1 MALLDR
7 FPSDAIVVT
16 EELVPER
23 IGDPDLI
30 FDPIDVT
37 DEPTIDAFIYTTTTA
52 DLSIYVLG
60 GETVLLQVL
69 VRGTSTVQVGLD
81 MEIEGEPE
89 RTALLDMLIVD
100 ELPYRFMKVRKDL
113 TTRYFGGFASD
124 ANFFEGFDPPNVGAV
139 ITQGVGRFNHGHRK
153 LVYTAPNTIPTP
165 GAFDKYSLPLAAPVT
180 VDTIGFRAL
189 VNFRLDAF
197 GENSSLLFGFFA
209 DQLDPLASFAAG
221 HVCAFALETE
231 KGHVEWRAF
240 YGLSGSVV
248 NLGTAIPISRF
259 LGRDLLVEMELTDT
273 GAVEVV
279 EFRLYEMDVSLSVPL
294 LSARAETAA
303 NPTVDRFSITS
314 IGKRT
319 PELPDSAMSVA
330 FKYVDVEL
338 ATGVTYDAPGGIPS
352 LDAKWRPAQ
361 NRPPIELL
369 NEGPNQVF
377 VALSPDGVASNI
389 EAEDNMVVDSSDP
402 KIFVLTF
409 NPDSDVIVP
418 GTVNP
423 PVVKGSLNSGFDGV
437 TFTWSCTHVGEFT
450 LRVGSTSPTD
460 GIEILNGTYPTIGA
474 PETTVWN
481 FADLP
486 PPDGTHDVTLYLT
499 ADNGKTTAKKL
510 GIFILPFSPK
520 VQVTMNINIVP

>member
-1 MALLDR
+1 
-7 FPSDAIVVT
+7 
-16 EELVPER
+16 VPEL
-23 IGDPDLI
+23 IGDPDSI
-30 FDPIDVT
+30 FDPVDIT
-37 DEPTIDAFIYTTTTA
+37 DETTIDAFIYTLVTTG
-52 DLSIYVLG
+52 LSAYILG
-60 GETVLLQVL
+60 GQKASLQVL
-69 VRGTSTVQVGLD
+69 IRGESTVQVGLD

-89 RTALLDMLIVD
+89 RTTALDMLIVN
-100 ELPYRFMKVRKDL
+100 ELPYRYMKVRKDL

-139 ITQGVGRFNHGHRK
+139 VTEGIGRFNSGHRK
-153 LVYTAPNTIPTP
+153 LVYIAPNTIPTG
-165 GAFDKYSLPLAAPVT
+165 GAFDKYSLPLTAPVT
-180 VDTIGFRAL
+180 IDTIGFRAL
-189 VNFRLDAF
+189 VNFRLDSF

-240 YGLSGSVV
+240 YGFSGSAV
-248 NLGTAIPISRF
+248 NLGTAVPISRF
-259 LGRDLLVEMELTDT
+259 LNRDLLVVMELIGT

-279 EFRLYEMDVSLSVPL
+279 EFRLYEMDASLSVPI

-314 IGKRT
+314 LGKRT
-319 PELPDSAMSVA
+319 AELPDSAMSVA

-338 ATGVTYDAPGGIPS
+338 ATGVLYDASAGIPS
-352 LDAKWRPAQ
+352 LDAKWRPVQ

-369 NEGPNQVF
+369 GNGPNQVF
-377 VALSPDGVASNI
+377 VALSPDGVTSNI
-389 EAEDNMVVDSSDP
+389 EAEDSITVDSSDP

-423 PVVKGSLNSGFDGV
+423 PVVKGSLNAGFDGV
-437 TFTWSCTHVGEFT
+437 TFTWSCTHVGEYT
-450 LRVGSTSPTD
+450 LRIGSTSPTD
-460 GIEILNGTYPTIGA
+460 GTEILNGTYPTIGA
-474 PETTVWN
+474 PVTTVWN
-481 FADLP
+481 FSDLP
-486 PPDGTHDVTLYLT
+486 PPDGTNDVTLYLT
-499 ADNGKTTAKKL
+499 ADNGKTTAKQL
-510 GIFILPFSPK
+510 GVFILPFSPK